1 MHYLENVT
9 RIIGYVTIAFFLCTG
24 VAAAVAAIQPFWLD
38 EWFIIQNLKFRT
50 PEALWG
56 KLEYMQQFPRLYL
69 QALKVISD
77 TFNYSY
83 SSLRLPSFMVHTM
96 GVILCLSLG
105 RKLFKG
111 HVPAVFAFVLIYI
124 SFKTSLDYFV
134 QVKQYTMEMFLGLVA
149 MWQMMSI
156 HKILNKERL
165 SIPHWVLL
173 YISMGTVTFFSYT
186 YPILAIG
193 MFYIISV
200 RHAIMKR
207 DEMPQPYS
215 PHITALILLSVAG
228 ITLFYIYDV
237 MYVMHDTG
245 MQDYWKD
252 YIMKEGFSFKLFF
265 GNIFKLFAHQGAGA
279 LFEIIFGI
287 LGIAGWVLGFYEFR
301 KNVKS
306 REPLDIMVA
315 FATTVVALMVVL
327 FALGKLPLGAHRL
340 NAFATPLL
348 ALLSVNFLLWLKKYS
363 RLKVPAIALLS
374 ILLLAQAGNVF
385 SSVINNMTSEEHKK
399 KQRIYNQVS
408 SCILLAQDKKLPIV
422 AHRSIAFPG
431 DVHAEVTGDW
441 VLETFPAY
449 DVRSRLPVLAVN
461 RREDTE
467 ALMRTQKTSAA
478 MYIAAD
484 ECEMITI
491 D

>member
-1 MHYLENVT
+1 MRYLEKAA
-9 RIIGYVTIAFFLCTG
+9 RITGYVTIAFFLCTG
-24 VAAAVAAIQPFWLD
+24 LIAAVTAIQPFWLD

-69 QALKVISD
+69 QAFKVISG
-77 TFNYSY
+77 TFHYSY
-83 SSLRLPSFMVHTM
+83 SSLRLPSFIVHTA

-111 HVPAVFAFVLIYI
+111 YAPAVFTFVLIYI

-149 MWQMMSI
+149 IWQLMSI
-156 HKILNKERL
+156 HQILNRERL
-165 SIPHWVLL
+165 SIPHWVML
-173 YISMGTVTFFSYT
+173 YVSMAVVTFFSYT
-186 YPILAIG
+186 YPITAVAML
-193 MFYIISV
+193 YII
-200 RHAIMKR
+200 IMRRTMKQQ
-207 DEMPQPYS
+207 DTVQDKYN
-215 PHITALILLSVAG
+215 PHIPALIVLSAAG
-228 ITLFYIYDV
+228 IALFYIYDV

-245 MQDYWKD
+245 MQEYWKD
-252 YIMKEGFSFKLFF
+252 FIMKDGFSFSLFF

-306 REPLDIMVA
+306 SEPLDIIVA
-315 FATTVVALMVVL
+315 FATVVVAAMVVL

-348 ALLSVNFLLWLKKYS
+348 ALLSINFILWLKQYPK
-363 RLKVPAIALLS
+363 LKVPAIVLLS
-374 ILLLAQAGNVF
+374 MLLLAQAGNVF
-385 SSVINNMTSEEHKK
+385 SSVINDMTSEENKK
-399 KQRIYNQVS
+399 KQGIYDRVS
-408 SCILLAQDKKLPIV
+408 SCILSAQDKKVPIV
-422 AHRSIAFPG
+422 AHRSIAFPS

-441 VLETFPAY
+441 VLETYPAY
-449 DVRSRLPVLAVN
+449 DVHSLLPVLAVDK
-461 RREDTE
+461 REDAE
-467 ALMRTQKTSAA
+467 ALMQAQKISAA